1 MVASREGESR
11 RAGDKWKVS
20 KNSSS
25 ARRWSAKRTA
35 GGREGGREG
44 ERERVRE
51 RDTERRGREIETDRE
66 RLGKAEPTC
75 FCIVMRRCEWWSI
88 TPACVAS
95 VCTNFSSA
103 LVKTPFF
110 LLIACASPRS

>member
-44 ERERVRE
+44 ERESE
-51 RDTERRGREIETDRE
+51 REIQRE
-66 RLGKAEPTC
+66 EAE
-75 FCIVMRRCEWWSI
+75 R
-88 TPACVAS
+88 
-95 VCTNFSSA
+95 
-103 LVKTPFF
+103 
-110 LLIACASPRS
+110 